1 MSARS
6 SLRDCLK
13 IVNRYVRDP
22 ECAKVLRSN
31 FLSQALSR
39 QWTVDQ
45 WSRTPVFLRQC
56 FGVQEDI
63 SSLNLQIMETYKQ
76 VELSKA
82 FERQS
87 PPYKELADPFD
98 SEWEEHIRY
107 FTKEKQIVLASLQSN
122 TAVQK
127 SKSVNGGSND

>member
-1 MSARS
+1 
-6 SLRDCLK
+6 
-13 IVNRYVRDP
+13 
-22 ECAKVLRSN
+22 
-31 FLSQALSR
+31 
-39 QWTVDQ
+39 
-45 WSRTPVFLRQC
+45 
-56 FGVQEDI
+56 
-63 SSLNLQIMETYKQ
+63 METYKQ
-76 VELSKA
+76 VEVSKS

-87 PPYKELADPFD
+87 SPYKELADPFD